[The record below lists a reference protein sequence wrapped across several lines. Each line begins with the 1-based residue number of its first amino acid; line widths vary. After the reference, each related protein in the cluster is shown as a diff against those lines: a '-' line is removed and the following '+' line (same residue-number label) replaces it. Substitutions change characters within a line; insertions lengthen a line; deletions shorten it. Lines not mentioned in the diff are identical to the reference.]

1 VCQRLYVH
9 FDEAHHEKCI
19 SSKPSDEVSKISKSS
34 RTTSDRSHW
43 DLSDLDRGGIEEVG
57 GGCDRRGIH
66 TSPQA
71 VGSW

>member
-19 SSKPSDEVSKISKSS
+19 SSKPSDEVSKIAKSS

-43 DLSDLDRGGIEEVG
+43 DLSDLDG
-57 GGCDRRGIH
+57 GGGHIGGRGR
-66 TSPQA
+66 
-71 VGSW
+71 V